1 MSSHHAVEP
10 QQYQLEAP
18 AQVGTRAA
26 AATPALANGVDPA
39 NGQNGHRASF
49 YDQQT
54 GQVVTASPVTEENL
68 GDYQALQRQ
77 AAGASVLAGPPAT
90 VGDWVVT
97 HPNGAAPLVAEV
109 VLRADFLLRYAPA
122 DDHARAVLRWL
133 AQTAGA
139 AGAGDPAVA
148 SAQARLAALRA
159 SALANGPRG
168 SA

>member
-1 MSSHHAVEP
+1 MSSHHEAEP
-10 QQYQLEAP
+10 EQVQLEAP
-18 AQVGTRAA
+18 AQVSARI
-26 AATPALANGVDPA
+26 ATPAGPPTPNGVDPA

-54 GQVVTASPVTEENL
+54 GQVVTASPITEENL

-97 HPNGAAPLVAEV
+97 HPNGLAPLVAEV
-109 VLRADFLLRYAPA
+109 VLRPDFLLRYAPA

-133 AQTAGA
+133 GQTAGG
-139 AGAGDPAVA
+139 AGAGDPTV
-148 SAQARLAALRA
+148 AALLRT
-159 SALANGPRG
+159 ALTNGPGR